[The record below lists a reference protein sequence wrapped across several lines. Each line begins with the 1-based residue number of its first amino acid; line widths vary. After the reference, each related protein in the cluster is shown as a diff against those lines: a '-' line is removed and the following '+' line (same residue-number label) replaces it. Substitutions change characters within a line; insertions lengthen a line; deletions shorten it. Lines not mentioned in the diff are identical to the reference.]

1 MQSETTTA
9 VDARHHR
16 LKRVAE
22 LLRVLWLT
30 AGLLWTSARRQ
41 LAVFFILQVVTTAA
55 ATATL
60 LVVRIMFGMAQ
71 GPTPTTQAAQVLAIA
86 GLLAVVLAVS
96 SVSLTLQ
103 RNVITTMSEY
113 AGMHALEHV
122 LDVAAA
128 CPLDAFDSADFH
140 GRLQRA
146 QNTSQRPVE
155 LAQALLAIGQA
166 AATAVALVGVL
177 IVIQPELVLIAVT
190 SAVPILVTSAAAS
203 RRLFVAA
210 VSMVRMDM
218 ARRYVC
224 QLLTSRSSA
233 KEVRLFEM
241 ASFLREKNR
250 SLFEQR
256 MTILRRTMR
265 KNAITAGAGGAL
277 TGTGIAASAAF
288 LVTAVGSGR
297 VSVASA
303 ATAVAALVQ
312 LNALLTAISANVSQ
326 VYSNALFFDDYQIF
340 CHEARALQRVPASAL
355 PSVKTLDHIELRNVS
370 FRYRDGRRPALDDVS
385 IDIRR
390 GEVVALVGPNG
401 SGKTTLAKVLCGLY
415 QPSDGSVVCDG
426 SVIDES
432 SAVAYRNRIAV
443 VFQDF
448 GRYQFTL
455 AENISFSVDNDGPAR
470 RRVVDAA
477 TLSGVQSF
485 VPSLPLGYDTEL
497 SRELTDGTDLSGG
510 QWQQVALA
518 RAFYRNAPLVILDEP
533 TASLDAMA
541 EERLFETIRTMFLG
555 RAVLLISHRFS
566 TVRSADRVYVLE
578 RGRLTETGT
587 HDSLLAHG
595 GTYAQMYNLQA
606 APYLAS
612 AK

>member
-60 LVVRIMFGMAQ
+60 LVVRIIFGMAQ